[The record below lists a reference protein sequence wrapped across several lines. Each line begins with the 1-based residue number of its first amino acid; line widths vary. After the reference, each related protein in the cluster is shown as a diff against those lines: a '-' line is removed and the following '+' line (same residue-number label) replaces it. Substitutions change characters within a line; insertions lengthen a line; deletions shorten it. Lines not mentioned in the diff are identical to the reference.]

1 MFVIIGIAVVI
12 IGVLGGFMM
21 HGGSL
26 AVLLQWNEFLII
38 GGSGIGSLLVGTPPR
53 VLKQIIGSIAAVLKG
68 DRYHKP
74 VYLDLLKTM
83 YELFTVATRDG
94 LINIEAHIEEP
105 EKSSILSRNNFL
117 LQQKHALH
125 YFCDTM
131 KLLLGGGVQPHDL
144 ESLLDADIETSHA
157 EHSEAPALLQKLGDS
172 LPGLGIVAAVLGIV
186 ITMQAINGPPEEI
199 GLKVAAA
206 LVGTFL
212 GVLLS
217 YGFVQPFASHLE
229 LLHQSESR
237 YLECI
242 KAGIVAYAKG
252 SPPTMVVE
260 FSRRVIYNDVRPT
273 FEELEEAVKA
283 LKSAPQGSG
292 NA

>member
-38 GGSGIGSLLVGTPPR
+38 GGSGVGSLLVGTPPR
-53 VLKQIIGSIAAVLKG
+53 VLRQIAGNIAAVIKG
-68 DRYHKP
+68 DRYGKP
-74 VYLDLLKTM
+74 VYLQILQTM

-94 LINIEAHIEEP
+94 LINIESHIEEP
-105 EKSSILSRNNFL
+105 EKSAIFSKNPFL
-117 LQQKHALH
+117 LAQKHALH
-125 YFCDTM
+125 YLCDTM
-131 KLLLGGGVQPHDL
+131 KLLLGGGIQPHDL
-144 ESLLDADIETSHA
+144 EGLLDADIETSHA
-157 EHSEAPALLQKLGDS
+157 EHNEAPVLIQKLGDA

-186 ITMQAINGPPEEI
+186 ITMQAIDGPPEEI
-199 GLKVAAA
+199 GHKVAAA

-212 GVLLS
+212 GVLMS
-217 YGFVQPFASHLE
+217 YGFVQPIASHLE

-242 KAGIVAYAKG
+242 KTGIVAYAKG
-252 SPPTMVVE
+252 NAPSMVVE
-260 FSRRVIYNDVRPT
+260 FARRVIYNDVRPS
-273 FEELEEAVKA
+273 FDELEEAVRS
-283 LKSAPQGSG
+283 LKSAPQAVP